1 MIKLKKRNTEA
12 ELKKKT
18 LFMKKPVYCPGWL
31 AKLAGWLN

>member
-12 ELKKKT
+12 ELKKT
-18 LFMKKPVYCPGWL
+18 LFMKKRVYCPGWL